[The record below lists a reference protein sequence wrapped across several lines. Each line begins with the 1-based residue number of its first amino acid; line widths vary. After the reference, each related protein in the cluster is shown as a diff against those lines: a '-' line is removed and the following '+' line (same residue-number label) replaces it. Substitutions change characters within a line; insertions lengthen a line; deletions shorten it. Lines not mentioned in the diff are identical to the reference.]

1 MAAENN
7 VRLPKCCFSYL
18 KLMAYQISA
27 TKLQTYHRCPQAYQF
42 RYELGLKTN
51 ALDFLQKSL
60 KLTQFL
66 ADEAHSC
73 TIQL

>member
-1 MAAENN
+1 MFRSASHDNSSIFARGLVELSGSENFLESQ
-7 VRLPKCCFSYL
+7 V
-18 KLMAYQISA
+18 
-27 TKLQTYHRCPQAYQF
+27 
-42 RYELGLKTN
+42 EKTVTREN
-51 ALDFLQKSL
+51 SLDFLQKSL